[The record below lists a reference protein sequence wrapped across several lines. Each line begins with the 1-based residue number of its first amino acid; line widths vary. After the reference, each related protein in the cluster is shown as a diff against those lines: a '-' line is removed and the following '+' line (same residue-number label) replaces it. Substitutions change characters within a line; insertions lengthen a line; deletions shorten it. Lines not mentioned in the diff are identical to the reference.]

1 VIDGADWGL
10 HERQKRAKSGFLA
23 ASSVPRRPR
32 IEHLFLRDNV
42 QHFSS
47 LFDETGLG
55 GNHECT
61 AQHRQGAFGIAEALV
76 PASLLHKSRNMN
88 RFLLSFVRDLLEAEE
103 PRQTG
108 QYWNEQRAGKSATT
122 IGGIETSEETKA
134 SEELPKAMK
143 NSSEKSRPANEPLGV
158 KKTKPKAAPI
168 KKRRSSKPKT
178 KRSSQETKS
187 SKSKRSPVIARK
199 PAMRAT
205 PLPWFPWF
213 FYPYPVLYPKPANLG
228 TPPWQNYTSCYPIY
242 GMYNNQWSKGR
253 DRPPHPEGC
262 SERQKPNCE
271 RSKKVDKGNHPSV
284 K

>member
-1 VIDGADWGL
+1 MGQTGDSTSAKNEPSPAFLPL
-10 HERQKRAKSGFLA
+10 HPSQEDPE
-23 ASSVPRRPR
+23 SSF
-32 IEHLFLRDNV
+32 LFLGDNI
-42 QHFSS
+42 QHFPS

-55 GNHECT
+55 GNHDCT

-88 RFLLSFVRDLLEAEE
+88 RFLLSFVQELLEAEE
-103 PRQTG
+103 SRQIG
-108 QYWNEQRAGKSATT
+108 QHENEQRAGKSATT

-143 NSSEKSRPANEPLGV
+143 NSSEKSRPANEPHCV
-158 KKTKPKAAPI
+158 KKTKPKAAPT
-168 KKRRSSKPKT
+168 KKPRSSKPKT
-178 KRSSQETKS
+178 KRSSQATKS
-187 SKSKRSPVIARK
+187 SKSKRSPFIAPK
-199 PAMRAT
+199 PAMCAT

-271 RSKKVDKGNHPSV
+271 RSKKADKGNHPSV